1 MLDYRHWAHAY
12 LMYMLLPL
20 LLMYPLDLLLG
31 AVFSQLSLG
40 YLMTLYL
47 VSTGVV
53 LLYRVVAAHA
63 HRELWREGVAAVAA
77 VALFFVIPFLW
88 GAAGLASAGYLIY
101 ARITGSGG
109 QQSQRQMQQRQQ
121 PQR

>member
-12 LMYMLLPL
+12 LMYMAIPLPL
-20 LLMYPLDLLLG
+20 MFILDLVLG

-47 VSTGVV
+47 VSAGIV

-63 HRELWREGVAAVAA
+63 HHELWREGVAAVAA
-77 VALFFVIPFLW
+77 AAVFFVNPLLW
-88 GAAGLASAGYLIY
+88 GAVGVAASGYLIY
-101 ARITGSGG
+101 QWFAGGQPRQSG
-109 QQSQRQMQQRQQ
+109 QQSRQRR
-121 PQR
+121 PQG